1 MYAQPRHAPRYP
13 FVATAQV
20 EGGSDVR
27 NARVK
32 DLSIL
37 GTYLV
42 MPDPFSKGESILVK
56 IRTNTEFFQCR
67 ATVAHSAEG
76 LGMGVMFQAVSPPF
90 VLVLQGWLANALR

>member
-1 MYAQPRHAPRYP
+1 MYAQPRHAPKYP

-27 NARVK
+27 PARVK

-37 GTYLV
+37 GTYLA

-56 IRTNTEFFQCR
+56 IRTKTEFFQSH
-67 ATVAHSAEG
+67 ATVAHSTHG
-76 LGMGVMFQAVSPPF
+76 IGMGARFHEVSPPF
-90 VLVLQGWLANALR
+90 LLVLQGWLANALT